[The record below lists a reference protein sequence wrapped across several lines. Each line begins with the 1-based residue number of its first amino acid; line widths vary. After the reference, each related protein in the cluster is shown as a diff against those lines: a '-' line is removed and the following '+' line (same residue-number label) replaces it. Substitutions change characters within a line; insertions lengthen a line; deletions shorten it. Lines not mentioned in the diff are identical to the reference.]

1 MACTIVPLAMT
12 LVVALLLLAAV
23 AAWQL
28 RLIVRA
34 RFPGPGEQASPVANS
49 RWPAFP
55 PGVT

>member
-34 RFPGPGEQASPVANS
+34 RFPGPPSRHP
-49 RWPAFP
+49 RWPI
-55 PGVT
+55 PGGQPFRQA